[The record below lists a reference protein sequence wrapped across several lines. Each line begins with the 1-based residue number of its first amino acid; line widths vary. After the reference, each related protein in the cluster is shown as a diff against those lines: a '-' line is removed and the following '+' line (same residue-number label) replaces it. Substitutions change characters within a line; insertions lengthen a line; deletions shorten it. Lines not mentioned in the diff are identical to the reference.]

1 MAEEA
6 PQKSIVDSIFE
17 SVANGMQWLIDSALP
32 HDDHGGHGERN
43 FFQKWFTVSGL
54 TVEAGNRGISRG
66 TFLTVNFLA
75 LLIVGSILVPDFP
88 ALVWGWIIISLPVSL
103 TAGLAIGFWGAWK
116 WYIKSYF
123 IFARTKPVLLE
134 VRMPTDV
141 TKSPR
146 AMELVFTS
154 LWFRLSTT
162 TWIDQNW
169 HGGTMPYY
177 SFELVSDGGQV
188 HFYVWLQREYLRNAF
203 ETSMYSQYPE
213 VEIVEVSDYAI
224 DFHYDDDKHKAFV
237 GDQVLESHDLVRHD
251 VRVNAYPIKTYIDF
265 ELDEDPKEE
274 FKIDPMSQVLEVLG
288 ALKQGEQAWVQIV
301 IKAHPS
307 GKWKELVD
315 KEIKELRKRASLTPG
330 KENAPEDDER
340 KYGFPRPTWRE
351 QELMKAMERNM
362 SKLPF
367 DFGIRMLVI
376 GPKDNFRSPEATA
389 VRWLWRPY
397 ANPNYQIH
405 LRPRNAHND
414 FDWPWQDYKDHRYE
428 HETHRYLDAY
438 RRRQMWNPPWE
449 DIRNTTSVEVLA
461 TLWHPP
467 SRAVRAPGLLRIPST
482 KSEPP
487 QNLPM

>member
-6 PQKSIVDSIFE
+6 PQKSTADSIFE
-17 SVANGMQWLIDSALP
+17 SVADGMQWLIDSALP
-32 HDDHGGHGERN
+32 HGHDEHHGEPKG
-43 FFQKWFTVSGL
+43 FEAWFTPQGWVYQ
-54 TVEAGNRGISRG
+54 AGKRGISRG
-66 TFLTVNFLA
+66 TLLTFIFLG
-75 LLIVGSILVPDFP
+75 LLGAGAALVPDFP
-88 ALVWGWIIISLPVSL
+88 ALVWGWIIITLPISL
-103 TAGLAIGFWGAWK
+103 TVGLAIGFWGAWR
-116 WYIKSYF
+116 WYIRSYF

-162 TWIDQNW
+162 TWIDRDW
-169 HGGTMPYY
+169 HGGSMPYY

-188 HFYVWLQREYLRNAF
+188 HFYVWLQRNYLRNAF

-213 VEIVEVSDYAI
+213 VEIVEVSDYAV
-224 DFHYDDDKHKAFV
+224 DFPFDDEKHTAFV
-237 GDQVLESHDLVRHD
+237 GDQVLESHDLLLHD
-251 VRVNAYPIKTYIDF
+251 PRVNAYPIKTYIDF
-265 ELDEDPKEE
+265 DLDTDPKEE

-288 ALKQGEQAWVQIV
+288 ALQQGEQAWVQIV
-301 IKAHPS
+301 IKAHPT
-307 GKWKELVD
+307 GKWKNLVNE
-315 KEIKELRKRASLTPG
+315 EIKELRKRASLQPG
-330 KENAPEDDER
+330 KENAPDDDER

-351 QELMKAMERNM
+351 QELMKSMERNM

-367 DFGIRMLVI
+367 DFGIRMLFI
-376 GPKDNFRSPEATA
+376 GPKGHFRSPEATA

-414 FDWPWQDYKDHRYE
+414 FDWPWQDYRDHRYY
-428 HETHRYLDAY
+428 HEIHRYLDAY

-449 DIRNTTSVEVLA
+449 DVHNTASVEVLA

-467 SRAVRAPGLLRIPST
+467 SRAVRAPGLVRIPST